1 MKWVLSMADSGT
13 YDQATLLRRQKIA
26 DAMLEDSR
34 KAKPIRHWAE
44 GLSQV
49 ADAGMAG
56 YFSNKVDQEGKASRA
71 ADTAA
76 LASLLGGGAPAPTAA
91 PVAPVA
97 APETA
102 PQANPVVAAMSGGPD
117 YGKAIANIESGG
129 AYDKLG
135 PVTKTGDR
143 AYGKYQVMGNN
154 IPEWSKAA
162 TGREMTPQE
171 FAASP
176 SAQDAIFKQ
185 RFGSYVDKYG
195 PEGAAKAWFAGEK
208 GMNNP
213 NAKDMLGT
221 SVESYGKK
229 FMSGLGG
236 GAPQAPVAQAM
247 APPQM
252 PAGQPA
258 ASGGLL
264 ASATPQQRQAIIT
277 GMAASEG
284 SPARAIA
291 TAMLGN
297 LTKADG
303 PTDEIKE
310 YTLDSAQRKARGEQ
324 PLSFFDFKSGL
335 KKAGATNVT
344 TNVGKDEE
352 AFDKESGKI
361 VAGRFNDLAAEGPQA
376 KQMISDVQTL
386 QQLGTQIGTGKTA
399 QAKATLGPYAE
410 ALGVKIDGLSDI
422 QAYEAIV
429 NRLAPNLR
437 VKGSGAQSDL
447 ELKNFLKSLPS
458 LGNTPGGN
466 ELVAKTMEGLAANKA
481 KAAEIGSMALNKEIT
496 RKEAE
501 KQLRELPDPMQGWRD
516 AQKAAKPA
524 PAPEAAA
531 PDRAAI
537 EAEMKRRGLLK

>member
-1 MKWVLSMADSGT
+1 MTADSGT
-13 YDQATLLRRQKIA
+13 YDQATILRRQKIA
-26 DAMLEDSR
+26 EAMLGD
-34 KAKPIRHWAE
+34 ALKPKKIEHWAQ
-44 GLSQV
+44 GLAQLGQ
-49 ADAGMAG
+49 AGIGGYMA
-56 YFSNKVDQEGKASRA
+56 NQANEEAKASKA

-76 LASLLGGGAPAPTAA
+76 LASLLGGSPAAAPTAS
-91 PVAPVA
+91 PVA
-97 APETA
+97 APVSPTQPGA
-102 PQANPVVAAMSGGPD
+102 VIADAMTDKSLPRGFRNQNPG
-117 YGKAIANIESGG
+117 NIEDGPFARSQPGYAGSDGRFAKFASMDQGTG
-129 AYDKLG
+129 A
-135 PVTKTGDR
+135 
-143 AYGKYQVMGNN
+143 MG
-154 IPEWSKAA
+154 SLL
-162 TGREMTPQE
+162 
-171 FAASP
+171 
-176 SAQDAIFKQ
+176 D
-185 RFGSYVDKYG
+185 
-195 PEGAAKAWFAGEK
+195 
-208 GMNNP
+208 
-213 NAKDMLGT
+213 
-221 SVESYGKK
+221 SYGKK
-229 FMSGLGG
+229 GINTVGG
-236 GAPQAPVAQAM
+236 IINRWAPASDGNNVSAYAQAVARAAGVDPTATIDLSNPDMKQKIVAAMAQHENGRPLPPVAQAM
-247 APPQM
+247 TPPQM
-252 PAGQPA
+252 PQSAP
-258 ASGGLL
+258 SGGLL
-264 ASATPQQRQAIIT
+264 AAATPQQRQMIAA
-277 GMAASEG
+277 GMNASEG

-291 TAMLGN
+291 MSMISN
-297 LTKADG
+297 MTKAEG
-303 PTDEIKE
+303 PTNDIREFE
-310 YTLDSAQRKARGEQ
+310 YGVKNPAFARRQEALKA
-324 PLSFFDFKSGL
+324 
-335 KKAGATNVT
+335 AGRTQVT

-352 AFDKESGKI
+352 AFDKEAGKI

-386 QQLGTQIGTGKTA
+386 QQLGTQIGTGKAA

-466 ELVAKTMEGLAANKA
+466 ELISKTMEGLAANKA

-524 PAPEAAA
+524 AAPEAAV